1 MKNEQLQTA
10 ANAINQKVEEYM
22 AVTDPT
28 NPSFDG
34 EESLQVFLT
43 KQKVMEY
50 LQENAETLKAVIMA
64 GLVEADGEIIT
75 ERIIAEAILSEVK
88 TGKEVLHATEFKLE
102 ENDELGIYRVAHPVI
117 NLDGYW
123 VWFDA
128 REEYA
133 EVRYN
138 YNNRIE
144 GTTAED
150 MEDAAGQD
158 LEDAYNYDKVS
169 RITTPGE
176 FFEVDEAE
184 NLI

>member
-1 MKNEQLQTA
+1 MNNEQLQTA
-10 ANAINQKVEEYM
+10 ANTIKQKIGEYM
-22 AVTDPT
+22 AIKDPT

-43 KQKVMEY
+43 KQKVLEY
-50 LQENAETLKAVIMA
+50 LQENAQTLKAVIMA

-75 ERIIAEAILSEVK
+75 ERMIADAILSEVK
-88 TGKEVLHATEFKLE
+88 TGKEVLHATDFKLE

-123 VWFDA
+123 VEFDA
-128 REEYA
+128 NEDYA

-144 GTTAED
+144 GTTVSE
-150 MEDAAGQD
+150 
-158 LEDAYNYDKVS
+158 LEDFDFECAYNYDKVS
-169 RITTPGE
+169 RITTPTD
-176 FFEVDEAE
+176 FYEVDAE
-184 NLI
+184 GNLI

>member
-10 ANAINQKVEEYM
+10 ANAINQKVEEYT
-22 AVTDPT
+22 AITDPT
-28 NPSFDG
+28 NPLFDG

-50 LQENAETLKAVIMA
+50 LQENAQTLKAAIMA

-75 ERIIAEAILSEVK
+75 ERIVADAILSEVK

-102 ENDELGIYRVAHPVI
+102 EDDELGIYRVAHPVI

-144 GTTAED
+144 GTTTED

-176 FFEVDEAE
+176 FFEVDAEE

>member
-1 MKNEQLQTA
+1 MNNEQLQTA
-10 ANAINQKVEEYM
+10 AKTIKQKIGEYM
-22 AVTDPT
+22 AIKDPE

-43 KQKVMEY
+43 RQKVMEY
-50 LQENAETLKAVIMA
+50 LQENAQTLKAVIMA

-88 TGKEVLHATEFKLE
+88 TGKEVLHATEFE
-102 ENDELGIYRVAHPVI
+102 ISEDDDLGIYRVAHPVI
-117 NLDGYW
+117 KLEGYW
-123 VWFDA
+123 VEFA
-128 REEYA
+128 AKEEYA

-144 GTTAED
+144 GTTVKE
-150 MEDAAGQD
+150 MEDFD
-158 LEDAYNYDKVS
+158 FECAYNYDKVS
-169 RITTPGE
+169 RITTPTE

>member
-1 MKNEQLQTA
+1 MKNEQLQA
-10 ANAINQKVEEYM
+10 MADAINKKVDEHTVV
-22 AVTDPT
+22 ADPK
-28 NPSFDG
+28 
-34 EESLQVFLT
+34 

-50 LQENAETLKAVIMA
+50 LREEARAVIMA
-64 GLVEADGEIIT
+64 GLVEVDGEIIT
-75 ERIIAEAILSEVK
+75 ERIVADAILSEVK

-123 VWFDA
+123 VEFDA
-128 REEYA
+128 KEEYA

-144 GTTAED
+144 GTTVE
-150 MEDAAGQD
+150 E
-158 LEDAYNYDKVS
+158 LEDFDFECAYNYDKVS
-169 RITTPGE
+169 RITTPTY
-176 FFEVDEAE
+176 FFEVDDEE